1 MQSASHDCGF
11 HKLMH
16 AQHWGRAFS
25 VQHSRKE
32 DICNI
37 RMILMHT
44 WLNFEE
50 NDSGKASWIWHRY
63 DSFTARPS
71 LANQYSALGISSI
84 FKKNFSIFQ
93 EAFFSDQNSILYQN
107 LNSKSIFFVKH
118 ANQHSALSIS
128 TEFMKHFFHERTS
141 IFCISH
147 AQQWRFF
154 LWTSLSQDRI
164 CIPSHD

>member
-25 VQHSRKE
+25 VQLQEK

-37 RMILMHT
+37 RKILTHM

-50 NDSGKASWIWHRY
+50 NDSGKASRIWHRY

-84 FKKNFSIFQ
+84 FKKIFSIFQ

-107 LNSKSIFFVKH
+107 LCQIQDAHLSKTLDILIVCQLILVRLVSQSI
-118 ANQHSALSIS
+118 
-128 TEFMKHFFHERTS
+128 
-141 IFCISH
+141 
-147 AQQWRFF
+147 
-154 LWTSLSQDRI
+154 
-164 CIPSHD
+164 